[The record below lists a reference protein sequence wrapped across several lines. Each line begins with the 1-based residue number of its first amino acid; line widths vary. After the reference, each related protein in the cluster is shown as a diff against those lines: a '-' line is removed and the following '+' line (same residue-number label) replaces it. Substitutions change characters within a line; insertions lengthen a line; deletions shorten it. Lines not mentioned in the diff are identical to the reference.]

1 MYDAYGRYSGDQIGG
16 YAGWN
21 VLGLSKRRLSDE
33 DVDAHDSRNRNMDN
47 DFLDG
52 IDEQFQRLMKLN
64 GNGKRNGHPM
74 GRSKE
79 DRLVT
84 EIVDHLHNLSK
95 AQKGEVLTFIRSL
108 LQPKV
113 E

>member
-1 MYDAYGRYSGDQIGG
+1 
-16 YAGWN
+16 
-21 VLGLSKRRLSDE
+21 
-33 DVDAHDSRNRNMDN
+33 MDN

-64 GNGKRNGHPM
+64 SNGKRNGRPA

-79 DRLVT
+79 DRLMG
-84 EIVDHLHNLSK
+84 EIVDHLHKLS
-95 AQKGEVLTFIRSL
+95 QPQREEVLTFIQTL
-108 LQPKV
+108 EKQKV

>member
-1 MYDAYGRYSGDQIGG
+1 
-16 YAGWN
+16 
-21 VLGLSKRRLSDE
+21 
-33 DVDAHDSRNRNMDN
+33 MDN

-64 GNGKRNGHPM
+64 GNGKRNGHSM

-79 DRLVT
+79 DRLLT
-84 EIVDHLHNLSK
+84 EIVDHLQNLSK
-95 AQKGEVLTFIRSL
+95 AQKEEVLTFVRSL
-108 LQPKV
+108 QREKV

>member
-1 MYDAYGRYSGDQIGG
+1 
-16 YAGWN
+16 
-21 VLGLSKRRLSDE
+21 
-33 DVDAHDSRNRNMDN
+33 MDN

-64 GNGKRNGHPM
+64 GNGKRNGHTM

-84 EIVDHLHNLSK
+84 DIVERLHDLSK
-95 AQKGEVLTFIRSL
+95 SQKEEVLTFIRSL
-108 LQPKV
+108 QKQKV

>member
-1 MYDAYGRYSGDQIGG
+1 MPAMYDAHGCHSRHQIRRN
-16 YAGWN
+16 ARRN
-21 VLGLSKRRLSDE
+21 VLGLSKRRLPNE
-33 DVDAHDSRNRNMDN
+33 DVGKAKMDN

-52 IDEQFQRLMKLN
+52 IDDQFQRLMKLN
-64 GNGKRNGHPM
+64 GNGKRNGHSM

-95 AQKGEVLTFIRSL
+95 AQQEAVLTYIRSL
-108 LQPKV
+108 QREKV

>member
-1 MYDAYGRYSGDQIGG
+1 M
-16 YAGWN
+16 
-21 VLGLSKRRLSDE
+21 E
-33 DVDAHDSRNRNMDN
+33 N

-52 IDEQFQRLMKLN
+52 IDEAFQRLMKLN
-64 GNGKRNGHPM
+64 GNGKRNGHSV

-84 EIVDHLHNLSK
+84 EIVEHLHTLSK
-95 AQKGEVLTFIRSL
+95 VQQEEVLRFVCSMKTE
-108 LQPKV
+108 KA